1 MIRKFIAVFMLIFFA
16 ATIHTTVFA
25 ATINGT
31 DGYNYKDELKA
42 GDVIRTT
49 GNGFFPEHWEQNNI
63 FYKTFARQVARID
76 ALRDIVG
83 TLEIKL
89 NNFDLRSE
97 TKIENYNVLS
107 NRIEIKI
114 HQDSKIFEL
123 LEKNARQVGDVKFL
137 ESGMYEVTMELI
149 LPANWKE
156 YLKK

>member
-1 MIRKFIAVFMLIFFA
+1 MFRKFVAAFVTILFA
-16 ATIHTTVFA
+16 ASLHTTAFA

-31 DGYNYKDELKA
+31 YYLDYKDELKA

-49 GNGFFPEHWEQNNI
+49 GNGFFPEHWEQNKI

-76 ALRDIVG
+76 ALRKIVE

-89 NNFDLRSE
+89 NKFDLRFKTTVENHNVVTDRIE
-97 TKIENYNVLS
+97 TKI
-107 NRIEIKI
+107 
-114 HQDSKIFEL
+114 HQKSKAFEL

-137 ESGMYEVTMELI
+137 EDNIYEVTMELI

-156 YLKK
+156 YFKK